1 MNNEEKQ
8 LKTTHKKTP
17 IFTNGTNGVNKGFRA
32 DRGFRGMGEEDRK
45 TGTG

>member
-17 IFTNGTNGVNKGFRA
+17 IFTNGNNGVNK
-32 DRGFRGMGEEDRK
+32 GFRGMGEEDRK
-45 TGTG
+45 TGAG